1 MTTESFSTQDLGSAA
16 AACTKHDAHL
26 CSQDE
31 ITSEVYGKQQYHN
44 IKWGMYNEKGRVARA
59 FKCFMQY
66 AGKCYQAASG
76 AGGASG
82 GGVECSIATL
92 QMNAV
97 KNAYCCQ

>member
-1 MTTESFSTQDLGSAA
+1 MTTESFSTQDLGVAA

-31 ITSEVYGKQQYHN
+31 IASEVHGKQQYHN
-44 IKWGMYNEKGRVARA
+44 VKWGMYSEKGRVARA
-59 FKCFMQY
+59 LKCTVQY
-66 AGKCYQAASG
+66 GGKCYQGAARGTGSRT
-76 AGGASG
+76 
-82 GGVECSIATL
+82 GVECSIATL